1 MAETNTKFP
10 PSVTAFRMYERTSAK
25 GNRYFRGRWG
35 SCAIALLPTNETDKD
50 GNPIWEM
57 RLSQAPPSQASA
69 SSEPPA
75 DAKRDHQAPP
85 SRPVSRPASA
95 PGAPGARREVSGDGR
110 THDDPIPF

>member
-35 SCAIALLPTNETDKD
+35 WCTIALLPTNETDKE

-69 SSEPPA
+69 SSDPTAEA
-75 DAKRDHQAPP
+75 RRTHQAPP
-85 SRPVSRPASA
+85 SRPASA
-95 PGAPGARREVSGDGR
+95 PGAPGARREPSGDGR